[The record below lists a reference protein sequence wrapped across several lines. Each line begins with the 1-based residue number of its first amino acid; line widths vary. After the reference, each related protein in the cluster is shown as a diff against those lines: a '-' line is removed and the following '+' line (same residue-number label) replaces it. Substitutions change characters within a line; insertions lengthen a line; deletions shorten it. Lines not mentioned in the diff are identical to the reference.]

1 MEPDSGELFFYL
13 FGGPCGH
20 NFRRVQTACRN
31 SLSGN
36 IMSRNRFRDLSITRS
51 NYVCMCMYFI
61 RQRTIQQRHCKNSSR
76 QDSQTVSQNYH
87 YFPVFFEGGQPCWA
101 ACPGSPP
108 YFSFVYLC
116 NCAIG
121 QYSDGSIDTPVIL
134 HLFFWLTPCRVP
146 TRIAQRTE
154 HRHQTVVQQSS
165 ADQSSNCR

>member
-87 YFPVFFEGGQPCWA
+87 YFPVFLKVASLVGRHVLA
-101 ACPGSPP
+101 ARHIFP
-108 YFSFVYLC
+108 
-116 NCAIG
+116 
-121 QYSDGSIDTPVIL
+121 
-134 HLFFWLTPCRVP
+134 LFTCVTVLLANIVTGRL
-146 TRIAQRTE
+146 I
-154 HRHQTVVQQSS
+154 HQ
-165 ADQSSNCR
+165 